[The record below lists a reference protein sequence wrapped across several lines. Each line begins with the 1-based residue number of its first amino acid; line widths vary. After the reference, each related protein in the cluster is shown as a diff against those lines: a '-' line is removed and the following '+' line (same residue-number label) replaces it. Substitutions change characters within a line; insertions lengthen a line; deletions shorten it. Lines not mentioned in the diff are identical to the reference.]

1 MNRAILLIPFFIFLT
16 GCFPVY
22 KTQKPQLTVNVVNER
37 GVAIPNVKVVLV
49 TSVRPAK
56 IDDQYDEKYSNQIG
70 VVNFEQQ
77 AQWKVESLMI
87 HGVQFYD
94 WYLCVAKDGYITQ
107 EFIKIGS
114 DPKIKITLPKGNN
127 PSRSF
132 PYVC

>member
-1 MNRAILLIPFFIFLT
+1 MNRIILLIPFFIFLT

-70 VVNFEQQ
+70 VVNFEKQ

-94 WYLCVAKDGYITQ
+94 WHLCVAKEGYITQ
-107 EFIKIGS
+107 DFIDVTKNEQIKIIL
-114 DPKIKITLPKGNN
+114 KQGNT
-127 PSRSF
+127 PPRQ
-132 PYVC
+132 YAYQC

>member
-1 MNRAILLIPFFIFLT
+1 MDKNIFLIPFFIFLT

-22 KTQKPQLTVNVVNER
+22 KTQKPQLTVNIVNER

-70 VVNFEQQ
+70 VVNFEKQ

-87 HGVQFYD
+87 HGMQFYD
-94 WYLCVAKDGYITQ
+94 WSLCLAKDGYVTQ
-107 EFIKIGS
+107 ENIKVKKKE
-114 DPKIKITLPKGNN
+114 KIKITLKQGNT
-127 PSRSF
+127 PPRQ
-132 PYVC
+132 YAYQC

>member
-1 MNRAILLIPFFIFLT
+1 MSRFILLIPIVISL
-16 GCFPVY
+16 GACYPVY
-22 KTQKPQLTVNVVNER
+22 KTQKPQLTVNVVNEK
-37 GVAIPNVKVVLV
+37 GLAIADAKVVLV
-49 TSVRPAK
+49 TTVHPAK
-56 IDDQYDEKYSNQIG
+56 IEDQFDEKFSNQFG
-70 VVNFEQQ
+70 AVNFEKQ

-114 DPKIKITLPKGNN
+114 DSKIKITLPKGNN